1 MLSSGL
7 VICGNSRPIPQEEL
21 EGYEVWA
28 LGVGKVEG
36 ADRYYELHGLE
47 SKTPCYRMEDIPIEA
62 LHRIGLPLT
71 NSICIML
78 AHAVLDGRFSYICI
92 KGSPL
97 RAREYKD
104 RQADLAFIC
113 GYAKGRG
120 ISIQWEES
128 GLDLINIYM
137 GGKEPE
143 GATNG

>member
-1 MLSSGL
+1 VICNNL
-7 VICGNSRPIPQEEL
+7 VICGNSRPIPQEEF
-21 EGYEVWA
+21 EECECWA

-36 ADRYYELHGLE
+36 ADRYYELHGLPC
-47 SKTPCYRMEDIPIEA
+47 KDPCYRMEDIPIAA

-78 AHAVLDGRFSYICI
+78 AHAVLEGRFSSITI

-113 GYAKGRG
+113 GYAKGCG
-120 ISIQWEES
+120 SSIRWEES
-128 GLDLINIYM
+128 SMDFINVYM
-137 GGKEPE
+137 QGGKE
-143 GATNG
+143 